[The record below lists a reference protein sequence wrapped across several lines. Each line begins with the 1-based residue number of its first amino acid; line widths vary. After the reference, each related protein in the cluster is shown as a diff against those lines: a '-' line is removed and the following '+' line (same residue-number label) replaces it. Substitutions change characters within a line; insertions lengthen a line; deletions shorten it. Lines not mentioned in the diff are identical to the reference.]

1 MSSFLGR
8 KDLSR
13 GVRNNNPG
21 NLVITSD
28 NWTGKV
34 LKSQNT
40 DGRFEQFKEVKFGI
54 RAMIIDI
61 IGDIGKGKN
70 TVRKLISEYA
80 PSFENDTNKY
90 VSVVSSALGVNP
102 DSVIKEVDFLFLLK
116 ISRAIITHENGKDG
130 SLIVDSDILDA
141 IDIIN
146 RKEVNGVVI
155 NSKNKLK
162 YNIIII
168 PLFLFFYTVLTVAL

>member
-21 NLVITSD
+21 NLVITSSA
-28 NWTGKV
+28 WIGKIA
-34 LKSQNT
+34 KSGNT
-40 DGRFEQFKEVKFGI
+40 DGRFEQFTEVKYGI

-70 TVRKLISEYA
+70 TIRKLISEYA

-90 VSVVSSALGVNP
+90 VNVVASAVGMNP
-102 DSVIKEVDFLFLLK
+102 DKVISEVDFLFLHK
-116 ISRAIITHENGKDG
+116 VSRAIITHENGKDG
-130 SLIVDSDILDA
+130 DLIVDSDILDA
-141 IDIIN
+141 IDIID
-146 RKEVNGVVI
+146 RKEVNGVIV
-155 NSKNKLK
+155 KGKRGFK

-168 PLFLFFYTVLTVAL
+168 PLILFFYTVLTVAL